1 MASRAAGCFIVYLK
15 YLRSNLFTIRVV
27 FPGGILMFLRQRGFT
42 LVELLVVIAIIGIL
56 VGLLLPA
63 VQAARE
69 AARRM
74 QCSNNFKQMGLAM
87 HNYESTYKKLPPAVT
102 KISNLTI
109 GNHNPSAF
117 IRMLAY
123 MEQAPL
129 YAQLDSI
136 GFGEHVSY
144 WLGTGTAAGPQIR
157 ATLAQSRFPMYRCP
171 SSPHPET
178 VTVTVNNINT
188 VHLWP
193 SYVLIAGSNQH
204 RTTDTTAASGSHH
217 SQGGIFP
224 GNLLIG
230 IGAISDGTSNTMA
243 ISEQSGPLSFVNNT
257 FRTAAQN
264 TGSFGMS
271 LKNPRLPNGNGTWSV
286 NGLHNASPAQEDMR
300 CFSMTTIRQGPNV
313 IGTPNFSSANA
324 CNTVLT
330 SAHTGGV
337 MAVLC
342 DGSVK
347 FISDATELVL
357 LKNLADKDDGNVVA
371 TPE

>member
-1 MASRAAGCFIVYLK
+1 MSR
-15 YLRSNLFTIRVV
+15 LRRTKR
-27 FPGGILMFLRQRGFT
+27 RGFT

-87 HNYESTYKKLPPAVT
+87 HNYESTYKKLPPAIT
-102 KISNLTI
+102 KVPNSTS

-117 IRMLAY
+117 IRMLPF
-123 MEQAPL
+123 MEQVAL
-129 YAQLDSI
+129 YSQLDSI

-144 WLGTGTAAGPQIR
+144 WLGTAAATGPQIR

-171 SSPHPET
+171 SSAHPET
-178 VTVTVNNINT
+178 VTVTVAGIAT

-204 RTTDTTAASGSHH
+204 PSTDTTAAAGAHH

-224 GNLLIG
+224 GNLSIG
-230 IGAISDGTSNTMA
+230 IGAIPDGTSNTMA
-243 ISEQSGPLSFVNNT
+243 ISEQSGRLSFVNNV

-264 TGSFGMS
+264 SGSFGMS
-271 LKNPRLPNGNGTWSV
+271 IKNPRLPNGNRTWSV
-286 NGLHNASPAQEDMR
+286 TAVHAAGPAQEDMR

-313 IGTPNFSSANA
+313 IGTPNFSGPNA
-324 CNTVLT
+324 CNTILS

-337 MAVLC
+337 QAVLC

-347 FISDATELVL
+347 FVSDSIDLIL
-357 LKNLADKDDGNVVA
+357 LKNLADKNDGSVA
-371 TPE
+371 SVPE

>member
-1 MASRAAGCFIVYLK
+1 MA
-15 YLRSNLFTIRVV
+15 T
-27 FPGGILMFLRQRGFT
+27 RQRGFT
-42 LVELLVVIAIIGIL
+42 LVELLVVIAIIGVL

-102 KISNLTI
+102 KVSNSTN
-109 GNHNPSAF
+109 GTHNPSAF
-117 IRMLAY
+117 IRMLPY

-129 YAQLDSI
+129 YAQLDAV

-144 WLGTGTAAGPQIR
+144 WLGTAAATGPQIR
-157 ATLAQSRFPMYRCP
+157 AILAQSRFPMYRCP

-178 VTVTVNNINT
+178 VTVTVNSIST

-204 RTTDTTAASGSHH
+204 PSTDTTAAAGSHH

-224 GNLLIG
+224 GNLSIG
-230 IGAISDGTSNTMA
+230 IGAVSDGTSNTMA
-243 ISEQSGPLSFVNNT
+243 ISEQSGPLSFINNS

-271 LKNPRLPNGNGTWSV
+271 IKNPRLPNGNATWSV
-286 NGLHNASPAQEDMR
+286 TRVHSSGPAQEDMR

-324 CNTVLT
+324 CNTILS

-347 FISDATELVL
+347 FIADATELVL
-357 LKNLADKDDGNVVA
+357 LKNLADKNDGNVA
-371 TPE
+371 AAPE